1 MELLLIDPF
10 ASSSGIRVAFGLG
23 LRNYEVY
30 CVSNNRRVFLNSF
43 LFLNGTNNIIVFRII
58 KLNITEFEDGKS
70 NFQCE
75 RLEVS
80 ETL

>member
-1 MELLLIDPF
+1 MKYIVFLTIV
-10 ASSSGIRVAFGLG
+10 ASV
-23 LRNYEVY
+23 
-30 CVSNNRRVFLNSF
+30 LNSF
-43 LFLNGTNNIIVFRII
+43 LFLNGTNNFIDFRII